1 MKANELRIG
10 NIIKYIDKPI
20 ICDINTIYA
29 VSKCV
34 EPTILYSPIPI
45 TDEWLLKLC
54 FENTDK
60 LGLFWD
66 LKMPNFDSILQVW
79 CVNKKISSILQVWCV
94 NKKISICRNG
104 IAAYHSDCNYVH
116 QLQNLYFAL
125 TGKELKINF

>member
-66 LKMPNFDSILQVW
+66 LKMPNFE
-79 CVNKKISSILQVWCV
+79 SILQVWCV